1 MRAKIKR
8 ALVEEE
14 IGKKRR
20 MVGHRGRNEWRKQKK
35 LSKKFKNIKTVKSR
49 RGATYTGRTSQK
61 ESVYLK
67 VKNYFWSFF
76 TPFWMTTPL

>member
-1 MRAKIKR
+1 M
-8 ALVEEE
+8 EETKNRQE
-14 IGKKRR
+14 
-20 MVGHRGRNEWRKQKK
+20 
-35 LSKKFKNIKTVKSR
+35 KFKNIKTVKSR

>member
-1 MRAKIKR
+1 MRREKGNGAGKIDGKTER
-8 ALVEEE
+8 ECQRIFGQIVAE
-14 IGKKRR
+14 I
-20 MVGHRGRNEWRKQKK
+20 E
-35 LSKKFKNIKTVKSR
+35 

>member
-1 MRAKIKR
+1 
-8 ALVEEE
+8 
-14 IGKKRR
+14 
-20 MVGHRGRNEWRKQKK
+20 MVGHEGRKEWGKRKRIVKK
-35 LSKKFKNIKTVKSR
+35 NREYKTSLER